1 MSGTVKATYG
11 GYAVAT
17 THTCT
22 CVDASPEGMGIEC
35 PESIAPET
43 IIALHTDEQ
52 DSKRLARVCY
62 CQQRGDVYRIGLDFK
77 VEPTQLNS
85 KPPSA

>member
-1 MSGTVKATYG
+1 
-11 GYAVAT
+11 
-17 THTCT
+17 
-22 CVDASPEGMGIEC
+22 MGIEC

-43 IIALHTDEQ
+43 IIAVYTDDY

-77 VEPTQLNS
+77 IEGSQAV
-85 KPPSA
+85 SAR